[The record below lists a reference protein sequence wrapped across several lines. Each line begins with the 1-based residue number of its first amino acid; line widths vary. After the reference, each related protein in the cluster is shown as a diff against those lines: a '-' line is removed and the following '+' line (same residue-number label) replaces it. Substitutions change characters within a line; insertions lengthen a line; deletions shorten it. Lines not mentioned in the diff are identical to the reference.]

1 VNFDGSADPGD
12 LVTVLITAAS
22 STTLRGTQEALVAA

>member
-1 VNFDGSADPGD
+1 VNFAGDASTGD
-12 LVTVLITAAS
+12 LVPVLVTAAS